1 MKRILVTMLFAICVL
16 AGTAAGSDVKAEEQA
31 SGTEGVICGDFE
43 YEESWYGTVEI
54 TGYHGTDS
62 EVVIPAELDGKEV
75 NSIGRCVFGYGNST
89 VNSVIIPD
97 SVTTIRNYAFN
108 NCISLRSVTLPDS
121 ITMIDS
127 GVFWDCINLESITLP
142 DGITCIMDYAF
153 ENCSSLSSVI
163 IPDSVTEIGMSFQ
176 DCSSLK
182 SIVLP
187 DSITMIDGPAFRGCS
202 ALESIT
208 LPKSITNIHWYLFE
222 DCSSLKSITI
232 PDSVTSIEGE
242 AFKNCSSLSSIIIP
256 DGVTSIGEGAF
267 ENCSSLSS
275 IIIPDGVTNIEDHT
289 FKGCS
294 SLKSIHLP
302 YGITGIG
309 SAAFHSCSNLS
320 SIAIPDSVTDIGSSA
335 FSSCSSL
342 SSIAIPDNVTS
353 IGIYAFG
360 DCPSLKSIALPYGI
374 TDIKEGTFNS
384 CVRLN
389 SITIPNSVT
398 NIEKMSFGGCY
409 SLHSITIPNS
419 VTSIDNNVFD
429 TSFGKGLKDIYY
441 TGSRK
446 QWLAIFASAPNNQA
460 PDYIEYR
467 IPVHCTDGDIL
478 PTNQVTP
485 DVTPLTANNVKLSA
499 AKVTYNGKAQTPAV
513 FVTDNQGKTV
523 ADSGYTVQYT
533 DHTNVGQ
540 ASVTVT
546 FQGSYSGTVTKT
558 FDIVPKGT
566 KISKVTAKKKG
577 FLVKWKKQ
585 AVQTSGYEIQY
596 SVNGKFKSA
605 KTAGNVK
612 AKKTSKTVS
621 KLKAK
626 KKYYVRIR
634 TYKTVNGKNYYSDWS
649 AKKSVKT
656 KK

>member
-1 MKRILVTMLFAICVL
+1 MLFAICVL

-43 YEESWYGTVEI
+43 YEVSGYGIVEI
-54 TGYHGTDS
+54 TGYHGTDT
-62 EVVIPAELDGKEV
+62 ELVIPAELDGKEV
-75 NSIGRCVFGYGNST
+75 NSIGSQVFLDSI

-97 SVTTIRNYAFN
+97 SVTTIQNYAFMG
-108 NCISLRSVTLPDS
+108 CSSLRSVTLPDS
-121 ITMIDS
+121 ITMIDN

-176 DCSSLK
+176 KCSSLK

-187 DSITMIDGPAFRGCS
+187 DSISKIEGPAFRGCS

-208 LPKSITNIHWYLFE
+208 LPKSITNIQWCLFE

-256 DGVTSIGEGAF
+256 DGVTSIEKRAF

-275 IIIPDGVTNIEDHT
+275 ITIPDSVTNIKDFT
-289 FKGCS
+289 FMGCS

-302 YGITGIG
+302 YGIT
-309 SAAFHSCSNLS
+309 
-320 SIAIPDSVTDIGSSA
+320 
-335 FSSCSSL
+335 
-342 SSIAIPDNVTS
+342 
-353 IGIYAFG
+353 
-360 DCPSLKSIALPYGI
+360 
-374 TDIKEGTFNS
+374 DIKEGTFNVCRS
-384 CVRLN
+384 LN

-398 NIEKMSFGGCY
+398 NIEACTFLGCS

-419 VTSIDNNVFD
+419 VTSIDNGVFD
-429 TSFGKGLKDIYY
+429 SNLKHIYY

>member
-43 YEESWYGTVEI
+43 YEVSGYGIVEI
-54 TGYHGTDS
+54 TGYHGIDT
-62 EVVIPAELDGKEV
+62 ELVIPAELDGKEV
-75 NSIGRCVFGYGNST
+75 NSIGSQVFLDSI

-97 SVTTIRNYAFN
+97 SVTTIQNYAFMG
-108 NCISLRSVTLPDS
+108 CSSLRSVTLPDS
-121 ITMIDS
+121 ITMIDN

-176 DCSSLK
+176 KCSSLK

-187 DSITMIDGPAFRGCS
+187 DSITKIEGPAFRGCS

-208 LPKSITNIHWYLFE
+208 LPKSITNIQWCLFE
-222 DCSSLKSITI
+222 DCSSLSSITI
-232 PDSVTSIEGE
+232 PDSVT
-242 AFKNCSSLSSIIIP
+242 
-256 DGVTSIGEGAF
+256 
-267 ENCSSLSS
+267 
-275 IIIPDGVTNIEDHT
+275 NIKDFT
-289 FKGCS
+289 FMGCS

-309 SAAFHSCSNLS
+309 FAAFHSCSNLS
-320 SIAIPDSVTDIGSSA
+320 SIVIPDSVTDIGRSA
-335 FSSCSSL
+335 FAGCTSL

-360 DCPSLKSIALPYGI
+360 DCPSLTSIKLPYGI
-374 TDIKEGTFNS
+374 TDIKEGTFNVCRS
-384 CVRLN
+384 LN

-398 NIEKMSFGGCY
+398 NIEACTFLGCS

-419 VTSIDNNVFD
+419 VTSIDNGVFD
-429 TSFGKGLKDIYY
+429 SNLKHIYY

>member
-43 YEESWYGTVEI
+43 YEVSGYGIVEI
-54 TGYHGTDS
+54 TGYHGIDT
-62 EVVIPAELDGKEV
+62 ELVIPAELDGKEV
-75 NSIGRCVFGYGNST
+75 NSIGSQVFLDSI

-97 SVTTIRNYAFN
+97 SVTTIQNYAFMG
-108 NCISLRSVTLPDS
+108 CSSLRSVTLPDS
-121 ITMIDS
+121 ITMIDN

-176 DCSSLK
+176 KCSSLK

-187 DSITMIDGPAFRGCS
+187 DSITKIEGPAFRGCS

-256 DGVTSIGEGAF
+256 DGVTSIEKRAF

-275 IIIPDGVTNIEDHT
+275 ITIPDSVTNIKDFT
-289 FKGCS
+289 FMGCS

-309 SAAFHSCSNLS
+309 FAAFHSCSNLS
-320 SIAIPDSVTDIGSSA
+320 SIVIPDSVTDIGRSA
-335 FSSCSSL
+335 FAGCTSL

-360 DCPSLKSIALPYGI
+360 DCPSLTSIKLPYGI
-374 TDIKEGTFNS
+374 TDIKEGTFNVCRS
-384 CVRLN
+384 LN

-398 NIEKMSFGGCY
+398 NIEACTFLGCS

-419 VTSIDNNVFD
+419 VTSIDNGVFD
-429 TSFGKGLKDIYY
+429 SNLKHIYY

>member
-163 IPDSVTEIGMSFQ
+163 IPDSVTEIGKSFQ

-232 PDSVTSIEGE
+232 PDSVT
-242 AFKNCSSLSSIIIP
+242 
-256 DGVTSIGEGAF
+256 
-267 ENCSSLSS
+267 
-275 IIIPDGVTNIEDHT
+275 NIKDFT
-289 FKGCS
+289 FMGCS

-302 YGITGIG
+302 YGITGIE

-335 FSSCSSL
+335 FAGCSSL

-353 IGIYAFG
+353 IGIYGFSN
-360 DCPSLKSIALPYGI
+360 CSSLTSITLPYGI
-374 TDIKEGTFNS
+374 TDIKEGTFHMCS
-384 CVRLN
+384 SLN

-398 NIEKMSFGGCY
+398 NIEERSFAGCF
-409 SLHSITIPNS
+409 SLHGITIPNS
-419 VTSIDNNVFD
+419 VTSIHYNVFD
-429 TSFGKGLKDIYY
+429 KALKHIYY
-441 TGSRK
+441 TGFRK
-446 QWLAIFASAPNNQA
+446 QWLAIFASALNR
-460 PDYIEYR
+460 PDYILYG

-478 PTNQVTP
+478 PTDQVTP
-485 DVTPLTANNVKLSA
+485 DITPLTANNVKLSA
-499 AKVTYNGKAQTPAV
+499 VKVTYNGKAQTPAV

-523 ADSGYTVQYT
+523 TDSGYTVQYT

>member
-163 IPDSVTEIGMSFQ
+163 IPDSVTEIGKSFQ

-256 DGVTSIGEGAF
+256 DGVT
-267 ENCSSLSS
+267 
-275 IIIPDGVTNIEDHT
+275 NIEDHT
-289 FKGCS
+289 FMGCS

-302 YGITGIG
+302 YGITGIE

-335 FSSCSSL
+335 FAGCSSL

-353 IGIYAFG
+353 IGIYGFSN
-360 DCPSLKSIALPYGI
+360 CSSLTSITLPYGI
-374 TDIKEGTFNS
+374 TDIKEGTFHMCS
-384 CVRLN
+384 SLN

-398 NIEKMSFGGCY
+398 NIEERSFAGCF
-409 SLHSITIPNS
+409 SLHGITIPNS
-419 VTSIDNNVFD
+419 VTSIHYNVFD
-429 TSFGKGLKDIYY
+429 KALKHIYY
-441 TGSRK
+441 TGFRK
-446 QWLAIFASAPNNQA
+446 QWLAIFASALNR
-460 PDYIEYR
+460 PDYILYG

-478 PTNQVTP
+478 PTDQVTP
-485 DVTPLTANNVKLSA
+485 DITPLTANNVKLSA
-499 AKVTYNGKAQTPAV
+499 VKVTYNGKAQTPAV

-523 ADSGYTVQYT
+523 TDSGYTVQYT